1 MIKLYQ
7 KFICLDRWV
16 LLVRNNSAQ
25 RVWGWPKFFR
35 FRPHR
40 SRSRPGSS
48 EDPRSG
54 VRGPPRRA
62 SSCRWTAAAAR
73 AAGLRRRAA
82 SRSTAA
88 AAAVGRTG
96 RIGLKLEEKIA
107 LGSMVVSCLQFS
119 RSWVHLPLT
128 DQATKFHFAEV
139 KSWFLRNQ
147 SKKTSQHL
155 SVDTFL
161 VMLCFEY
168 DAFPKAL
175 VFIFV

>member
-1 MIKLYQ
+1 MTAIFGYKFKFLQTMIKLYQ

-73 AAGLRRRAA
+73 VAGLRRRAA

-96 RIGLKLEEKIA
+96 RIGLKFNEKIVI
-107 LGSMVVSCLQFS
+107 GSVVVTCLEFL
-119 RSWVHLPLT
+119 RSWVHHLPLA
-128 DQATKFHFAEV
+128 DQWK
-139 KSWFLRNQ
+139 
-147 SKKTSQHL
+147 
-155 SVDTFL
+155 TFL
-161 VMLCFEY
+161 VSWNGFKP
-168 DAFPKAL
+168 FHQKWQ
-175 VFIFV
+175 